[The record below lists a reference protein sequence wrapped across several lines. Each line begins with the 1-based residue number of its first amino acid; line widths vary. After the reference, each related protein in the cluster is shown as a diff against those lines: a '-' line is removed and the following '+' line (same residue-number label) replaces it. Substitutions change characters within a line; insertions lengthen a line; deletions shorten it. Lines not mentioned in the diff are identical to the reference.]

1 MASANLNIEV
11 LAVLT
16 QLADTLSRLNEHA
29 STPQTNDLGSESA
42 IQEITQDTAN
52 LALSNEAQT
61 PHPTPVH
68 LTHYRTQPPSLVE
81 AYTHI
86 STGAQYIHATSTKYT
101 LVSKIDYEKEGGNLA
116 VELRKGA
123 ELIAAATLTVFSPET
138 GCGPSVKR
146 YVKQFARGVIA
157 SVISLIT
164 SFEDGTALAG
174 GQSNQIGPQKTG
186 AVWSA
191 CDAYVQL
198 PKGNRNA
205 MRRECMTWVRDCM
218 DSTSEFEEVMNL
230 GEREDGNDEELT
242 YEEEMYTA
250 REMKIV
256 KAAVNVMKCT
266 KNVLGLVL
274 KACDCVG
281 DVIEMT
287 NDTQHDE
294 SISHE
299 KRLEMLAW
307 INQLHERA
315 RSLGEGVTDFGILLY
330 PPLELNNKASES
342 MLAQQLN
349 LQLLSLER
357 CVNCIGG
364 DADVKMFMSEEVK
377 ETVEKLRS
385 GVKARA
391 AEVHSSM
398 SDML

>member
-1 MASANLNIEV
+1 MTSTNLNTEV

-16 QLADTLSRLNEHA
+16 QLAGTLSRLNEHA
-29 STPQTNDLGSESA
+29 SSPPKNCHGSESV
-42 IQEITQDTAN
+42 IQEITQATAN
-52 LALSNEAQT
+52 LAISNEAKT
-61 PHPTPVH
+61 PHPTLVK

-81 AYTHI
+81 AYTHL

-101 LVSKIDYEKEGGNLA
+101 LVSKIDYKKEGGNLA

-123 ELIAAATLTVFSPET
+123 ESIAAATLTVFSPET
-138 GCGPSVKR
+138 GCGPSAKR
-146 YVKQFARGVIA
+146 YEKQFSRGVIA

-174 GQSNQIGPQKTG
+174 GKNNQIGAQKTG

-191 CDAYVQL
+191 CDAYAQL

-218 DSTSEFEEVMNL
+218 ESISEFEDVMNL

-242 YEEEMYTA
+242 NEEELYTA

-256 KAAVNVMKCT
+256 KSAINAMKCT

-281 DVIEMT
+281 DMIEINGRDQT
-287 NDTQHDE
+287 
-294 SISHE
+294 ISQE
-299 KRLEMLAW
+299 MKVEMLAW
-307 INQLHERA
+307 INQLHEYA
-315 RSLGEGVTDFGILLY
+315 RSLGVGVTDFGILLY
-330 PPLELNNKASES
+330 PPLELNKNASES
-342 MLAQQLN
+342 TLAQQLN
-349 LQLLSLER
+349 LQLQLLEK
-357 CVNCIGG
+357 CVSCIG
-364 DADVKMFMSEEVK
+364 DADLETFMSEEVK
-377 ETVEKLRS
+377 EAIEKLRI

-391 AEVHSSM
+391 AEVQSAM
-398 SDML
+398 S